1 MGFTLKRLSLLTPL
15 LPALYAVGAHA
26 LEPDYDIIV
35 VGAGAGG
42 IVAATKFAESGLK
55 TLLLERGGPMLY
67 RDGNREIPQWSL
79 EEYPGNNLTRHDSM
93 AYYTS
98 NYPGSPNA
106 TSYYCSD
113 LPNVLA
119 ACMLGG
125 GTSVNAEQQFW
136 PPRHYLDA
144 TFGFQGWTSDDFQ
157 PAIERVAARIPPT
170 PYWSSDNKFY
180 HDEVYHIMGDVLKG
194 IGMKEVDTIAN
205 GDAKYNTFGRD
216 VYAAKDGLRGGP
228 LVGYLPDA
236 KKLSSFTLKMYSTV
250 ESLERTGNTITGVKV
265 NGTTITSKTV
275 VLSAGVWNTPALL
288 FASGIG
294 PESVLRTALA
304 SNYTSYAEE
313 DWIINDGVGM
323 NLHDNPQ
330 ANLMLTYND
339 TNALPFFSLSGAL
352 TGVNMNKADKDNLFY
367 HSAGPLTGTG
377 RQLSAWI
384 TVNDTDS
391 TTQMTAQ
398 AICSTP
404 TAVNG
409 TFACQFN
416 LNEGLLSRGSIVLNS
431 TGYLQYGAGVGPWLT
446 NPLDVKLFALA
457 LQRFMNA
464 TALYP
469 GLNVTTLPVGDLAS
483 YEAFLKAHASVS
495 NNHWGGSCT
504 IGTSNGNEGGK
515 HCTDINAK
523 VYGTANLYVI
533 DGSLSPAPTTSN
545 PSFLYETLAE
555 MATDKII
562 PLLK

>member
-1 MGFTLKRLSLLTPL
+1 
-15 LPALYAVGAHA
+15 
-26 LEPDYDIIV
+26 
-35 VGAGAGG
+35 
-42 IVAATKFAESGLK
+42 
-55 TLLLERGGPMLY
+55 
-67 RDGNREIPQWSL
+67 
-79 EEYPGNNLTRHDSM
+79 
-93 AYYTS
+93 
-98 NYPGSPNA
+98 
-106 TSYYCSD
+106 
-113 LPNVLA
+113 
-119 ACMLGG
+119 
-125 GTSVNAEQQFW
+125 
-136 PPRHYLDA
+136 
-144 TFGFQGWTSDDFQ
+144 
-157 PAIERVAARIPPT
+157 
-170 PYWSSDNKFY
+170 
-180 HDEVYHIMGDVLKG
+180 MGDVLKG